1 MSIDIKTIVGDQ
13 TKFDKSNPLYGKH
26 CVFTGALSVKRK
38 DAMQQLADVGGFP
51 EDKITSRTDL
61 LIVGGSLEKATTKI
75 LQAQKNGVE
84 VISEDQ
90 FKEMLGTELVSG
102 ANAAANASATRFS
115 SFDDVADEYEK
126 LGDQE
131 KEDLQNVIY
140 KISFIEK
147 RDRKEYV
154 MAGSSGKA
162 LIDAG
167 FLEKIEHDGLYRYSK
182 DFKPYYR
189 DLYSYMIHQDHA
201 HDHHVYDGV
210 KKTWLLA
217 PRYAE
222 LAFEDGIYFCYYD
235 DNPVIS
241 ALAKHGKLRTD
252 VKDLGPDYEP
262 TFSDDPKNS
271 VRYE

>member
-75 LQAQKNGVE
+75 LQAQKNGVD

-90 FKEMLGTELVSG
+90 FKEMLGAELVSG
-102 ANAAANASATRFS
+102 ANAAANAIPTRFS
-115 SFDDVADEYEK
+115 SFADVADEYEK
-126 LGDQE
+126 LSDRE
-131 KEDLQNVIY
+131 KEDLQDVIY

-162 LIDAG
+162 LINAG

-189 DLYSYMIHQDHA
+189 DLYSYMIHQDHK

-235 DNPVIS
+235 ENPVIS
-241 ALAKHGKLRTD
+241 ALARHGKLRTD
-252 VKDLGPDYEP
+252 VEDLGPDFEP
-262 TFSDDPKNS
+262 DYSEEMKNG
-271 VRYE
+271 VRYD

>member
-61 LIVGGSLEKATTKI
+61 LIVGGNLEKATTKI
-75 LQAQKNGVE
+75 QQAQKNGVE

-90 FKEMLGTELVSG
+90 FKEMLGTDLISG
-102 ANAAANASATRFS
+102 ANAAANAIPSRFC
-115 SFDDVADEYEK
+115 SFSDVADEYEK
-126 LGDQE
+126 LSDRE
-131 KEDLQNVIY
+131 KEDLQDVIY

-162 LIDAG
+162 LINAG

-189 DLYSYMIHQDHA
+189 DLYSYMIHQDHE

-235 DNPVIS
+235 DNPVIN

-271 VRYE
+271 VHYD